1 MANLL
6 FLGFE
11 KLSGTYW
18 SNSGIWDISQT
29 GLSVALTTT
38 APRNGGSLQCLTS
51 FSGAEENGFK
61 SLGGTYSHLFGGV
74 AYMVRSASLSAT
86 PTNCTFT
93 FYDGAT
99 AQIGWKVRSD
109 GSISVHAGSST
120 AATNL
125 GQTSTGVITAAGTS
139 GTGADYK
146 MIELEVVFGTGT
158 SGSFKL
164 RVADVELLNVTG
176 VNTAPSGSAQATRFA
191 IRLCASGSMTERLD
205 DLYINDN
212 SGSAPENTFFGEAFV
227 VEGVQPNG
235 NGNSSQWVGSDG
247 NSTDNYLL
255 VDDTGN
261 DDTDYVKSGTL
272 NDLDT
277 YAMENLSNATGTVIG
292 ASHYFIARKDDVA
305 TRTLA
310 SAIRTNSI
318 DYVSATNK
326 TMTGTYATFVDNRLV
341 NPDTTLRF
349 TISEINALEVGQKV
363 TT

>member
-6 FLGFE
+6 IMGFE
-11 KLSGTYW
+11 RFAGAY
-18 SNSGIWDISQT
+18 IAAQFDISQT
-29 GLSVALTTT
+29 SMSTAPTTT
-38 APRNGGSLQCLTS
+38 APRSGGSQQCLRS
-51 FSGAEENGFK
+51 FAGSETNGIK
-61 SLGGTYSHLFGGV
+61 SLGANYSHLFAGLG
-74 AYMVRSASLSAT
+74 YMIRSAAISGT

-109 GSISVHAGSST
+109 GSISVHSGSGTGS
-120 AATNL
+120 TNL
-125 GQTSTGVITAAGTS
+125 GQTSAGVITAAGTS
-139 GTGADYK
+139 GTGSDYK

-176 VNTAPSGSAQATRFA
+176 VNTAPSGVAQANRIA
-191 IRLCASGSMTERLD
+191 IRLCASGSMAESLD
-205 DLYINDN
+205 DLYVNDD
-212 SGSAPENTFFGEAFV
+212 SGSSPENTFFGEAFV
-227 VEGVQPNG
+227 VESIIPTG
-235 NGNSSQWVGSDG
+235 NGNSSQFVGSDG

-277 YAMENLSNATGTVIG
+277 YAMGNLSNATGTIIK
-292 ASHYFIARKDDVA
+292 ASHMFVARKDDVA

-310 SAIRTNSI
+310 SALRTNSTT
-318 DYVSATNK
+318 YVSGTNK
-326 TMTGTYATFVDNRLV
+326 TMAGTYGLHVDSRTT
-341 NPDTTLRF
+341 NPDTSLRF
-349 TISEINALEVGQKV
+349 TISEINAIEYGTKV